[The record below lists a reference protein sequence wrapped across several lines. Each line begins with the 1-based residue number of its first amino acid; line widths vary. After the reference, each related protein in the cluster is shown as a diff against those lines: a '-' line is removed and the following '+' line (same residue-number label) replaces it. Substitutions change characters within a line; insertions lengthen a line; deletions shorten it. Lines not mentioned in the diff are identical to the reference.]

1 MKQTVKFAIG
11 LSAVLISDLC
21 FALNSEP
28 LADHSQITVPASP
41 LERPQVLSTAERDI
55 IFPGGVFG
63 KIRAVPDETMSQ
75 EMLGQMASKISV
87 LETQNR
93 NLLETVSILEQ
104 KIRRYDEKFLL
115 NDSGYSDFEK
125 QLLALTKSVQNSS
138 QEVAVLKKDSR
149 NLRNSFDEGFRE
161 LKQNLKD
168 FKSISAVEKS
178 ERLKSIKALEN
189 SLSENLTTSEMRH
202 LEDSQMF
209 DRLSLSIVIIALGY
223 VFVFLVFIVFFSGKF
238 RKQGDLN
245 DEFRYQIDRLSAD
258 RDPADGDLA
267 SPNERLITL
276 MEKGGVVAPDSDET
290 TAVLDVA
297 NEIARIQTNLFRMD
311 KSVKGYKQLERAVER
326 IVEIFGARG
335 YEIRNLIGTEYSENL
350 RCSATFTDDESI
362 EDGKQIITGV
372 KKAMVI
378 YNGKM
383 IQTPEITVSS
393 KGA

>member
-11 LSAVLISDLC
+11 LSAILISDLC

-41 LERPQVLSTAERDI
+41 LERPHVLSAAERDI
-55 IFPGGVFG
+55 IFPGGVLG
-63 KIRAVPDETMSQ
+63 KIRAVSDEPMSQ
-75 EMLGQMASKISV
+75 AMLGQMASKISV

-93 NLLETVSILEQ
+93 TLLETVSRLEQ
-104 KIRRYDEKFLL
+104 QIRSYEDKFQL
-115 NDSGYSDFEK
+115 NKSGYSDFEQ
-125 QLLALTKSVQNSS
+125 QLLALTKSVQSS
-138 QEVAVLKKDSR
+138 SRDVAVLKKDSR
-149 NLRNSFDEGFRE
+149 NLRDNFDEGIRE

-168 FKSISAVEKS
+168 FKSVYAVEKS
-178 ERLKSIKALEN
+178 ERLRAIKALEN

-202 LEDSQMF
+202 LEDSRMF
-209 DRLSLSIVIIALGY
+209 DRLSLSIVIISLGY

-258 RDPADGDLA
+258 RDPSDSDLA
-267 SPNERLITL
+267 SLNERLL
-276 MEKGGVVAPDSDET
+276 NMMEKGGVVSPDSDET
-290 TAVLDVA
+290 SAVLEVA
-297 NEIARIQTNLFRMD
+297 DEIARIQTNLFRMD
-311 KSVKGYKQLERAVER
+311 KSVKGYKQLERAAER
-326 IVEIFGARG
+326 MVEIFGARG

-350 RCSATFTDDESI
+350 KCSASFTEDDSI

-393 KGA
+393 RGA

>member
-1 MKQTVKFAIG
+1 MKQTVKFAIS
-11 LSAVLISDLC
+11 LSAILISDLC

-178 ERLKSIKALEN
+178 ERLKSVKALEN

-202 LEDSQMF
+202 LEDSRMF

-267 SPNERLITL
+267 SLNERLITL
-276 MEKGGVVAPDSDET
+276 MEKGGAVAPDCDET

-335 YEIRNLIGTEYSENL
+335 YEIRNLIGSEYSENL
-350 RCSATFTDDESI
+350 RCSATFTEDEST